1 MQFVR
6 SDVRVFDSP
15 VLELLFFRDLSNHT
29 KKGGA
34 MRIRR
39 IPKGN
44 GRFRTIYVPNAAE
57 KRKLRALLPL
67 LHELHAKLVDEHG
80 TRGIA
85 HGFVENRN
93 PVTCALPHRGFQ
105 VTVSCDL
112 ENWFDTVSK
121 QQLLDAG
128 VPPEVAEQITVDG
141 YVRQGL
147 PTSPV
152 AANIAAVAFDKDMA
166 WSLSTLKLNMSRHG
180 YECTCA
186 YTRYADDITVSF
198 SLAGIAS
205 EWPGPS
211 ITYIKNAITRNAK
224 YHNWTIAEHKT
235 HVQHAKAGRRIV
247 VGIAVDDRVQA
258 TRKTRRK
265 LRAARHQASKYRV
278 DNGVNGR
285 PTVSPTSAPA
295 NSARGLTEWAACKL
309 PRRCRST
316 RQLMGAP
323 LASGGSQRQSAQAT
337 TNNTAVVSGSGRRI
351 LIAKKPN
358 C

>member
-1 MQFVR
+1 
-6 SDVRVFDSP
+6 
-15 VLELLFFRDLSNHT
+15 
-29 KKGGA
+29 
-34 MRIRR
+34 MRIRK

-121 QQLLDAG
+121 QQLLAAG

-141 YVRQGL
+141 FVRQGL

-152 AANIAAVAFDKDMA
+152 AANIAAVALDKNLMGK
-166 WSLSTLKLNMSRHG
+166 LGILKAAMNAGEAG
-180 YECTCA
+180 YDWQFI

-198 SLAGIAS
+198 SMNEPYPTASIAGI
-205 EWPGPS
+205 
-211 ITYIKNAITRNAK
+211 KNFIFWAATECG
-224 YHNWTIAEHKT
+224 WMIAEHKT
-235 HVQHAKAGRRIV
+235 HVQHAKSGRRIV

-265 LRAARHQASKYRV
+265 LRAARHQVA
-278 DNGVNGR
+278 
-285 PTVSPTSAPA
+285 T
-295 NSARGLTEWAACKL
+295 NSANGIAEWAACKL
-309 PRRCRST
+309 PRKCRST
-316 RQLMGAP
+316 RQMMGAP
-323 LASGGSQRQSAQAT
+323 LASGGPQRQAAQA

-358 C
+358 G

>member
-1 MQFVR
+1 
-6 SDVRVFDSP
+6 
-15 VLELLFFRDLSNHT
+15 
-29 KKGGA
+29 
-34 MRIRR
+34 MRIRK

-128 VPPEVAEQITVDG
+128 VPSEVAEQITVDG
-141 YVRQGL
+141 FVRQGL

-152 AANIAAVAFDKDMA
+152 AANIAAVKMDAYLLTLLRRYACAF
-166 WSLSTLKLNMSRHG
+166 
-180 YECTCA
+180 C

-198 SLAGIAS
+198 GYDGPGGVVSDIVLAAFSMDWSL
-205 EWPGPS
+205 
-211 ITYIKNAITRNAK
+211 N
-224 YHNWTIAEHKT
+224 HDKT
-235 HVQHAKAGRRIV
+235 HVQDAKAGRRIV

-265 LRAARHQASKYRV
+265 LRASRHQAQGKIYR
-278 DNGVNGR
+278 NGKHIGGGVN
-285 PTVSPTSAPA
+285 PVAT
-295 NSARGLTEWAACKL
+295 NSANGIAEWAACKL
-309 PRRCRST
+309 PRKCRST
-316 RQLMGAP
+316 RQMMGAP
-323 LASGGSQRQSAQAT
+323 LASGGSQRQAAQT

-358 C
+358 G